1 MRANMRSGI
10 AAEAATALDNL
21 PFRNRMAAAAGTPLE
36 ELRMRALAIGTV
48 ALAGMIAAGAVS
60 VGYAQRPPANPAALI
75 DQRQARMK
83 ALGGSMKTLTGF
95 AKGEGTAADARKA
108 TAVLVAAGDMHRWW
122 PPGTAKGV
130 GDSKASP
137 AIWTD
142 KQRFL
147 QRVAEYRQASAAM
160 DKAARSGDA
169 ARVRAQLPALGASCK
184 SCHTGFQLKD

>member
-1 MRANMRSGI
+1 MP
-10 AAEAATALDNL
+10 ALK
-21 PFRNRMAAAAGTPLE
+21 FRAAGFL
-36 ELRMRALAIGTV
+36 
-48 ALAGMIAAGAVS
+48 ALAGMSTAIALSA
-60 VGYAQRPPANPAALI
+60 GYAQRTAANPAALV

-108 TAVLVAAGDMHRWW
+108 GAVLAGARDMHLWW
-122 PPGTAKGV
+122 PQGTAKGA

-142 KQRFL
+142 KQRFG
-147 QRVAEYRQASAAM
+147 QRLAEYRKAAAAM

-169 ARVRAQLPALGASCK
+169 AQVRAQLPALGASCK
-184 SCHTGFQLKD
+184 SCHTGFQLKDD